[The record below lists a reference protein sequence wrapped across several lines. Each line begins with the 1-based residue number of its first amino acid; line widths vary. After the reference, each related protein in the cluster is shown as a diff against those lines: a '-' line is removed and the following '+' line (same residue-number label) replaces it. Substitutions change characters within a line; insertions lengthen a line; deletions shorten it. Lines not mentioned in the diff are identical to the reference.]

1 MSNSRIPTS
10 IISFNVYLNNTT
22 NFLNEGTPKN
32 SVRLGLTDE
41 ELASWSGINTRWIPL
56 FALYTDKANART
68 QAVTA
73 QLQDLIDEFY
83 VFNQT
88 KHLLDRIAASSNVTV
103 VDLQI
108 FNIKNGQSKHSVG
121 VQPIQDVVI
130 SAIQLLGGGSV
141 TIKCNAPGYTRPAI
155 IDVADSL
162 QVAFMIGTTPPESAD
177 DMGLRRDVYTKA
189 TFTLPLGSGNTGKY
203 LYIYYR
209 WYIVKHPE
217 LAGPWTALQ
226 TTLIV

>member
-10 IISFNVYLNNTT
+10 INPFNVYLNNTT
-22 NFLNEGTPKN
+22 NYLNEGEPKN
-32 SVRLGLTDE
+32 AERLGVTDD
-41 ELASWSGINTRWIPL
+41 ELALLSGIKTRWTPL
-56 FALYTDKANART
+56 FGLYTDKSNTRT

-73 QLQDLIDEFY
+73 QLQDLINEFY
-83 VFNQT
+83 TLNQT
-88 KHLLDRIAASSNVTV
+88 KHLLDRIAASSEVTV
-103 VDLQI
+103 VDLQM

-130 SAIQLLGGGSV
+130 TSIQLLGGGSV
-141 TIKCNAPGYTRPAI
+141 TFKCNAPGYSRPAI
-155 IDVADSL
+155 IDGADSI

-177 DMGLRRDVYTKA
+177 DKGLRRDVTTKA

-217 LAGPWTALQ
+217 LAGPWSALQ